1 MLQSKIASLLQ
12 TAYLTSI
19 ELERYLKESLNGWQ
33 LIGECLPA
41 LYGMLKSDYAQMMK
55 CLSIPVY
62 FVQGFYSAFSTDVE
76 SFVIAHIPTEDEL
89 IEGELDSMSDAAVK
103 VLTVF
108 LMALVEI
115 VKSAVKLLEVTP
127 SNAKEWKNACKV
139 AGIRNWSRL
148 KIAECQAALIE
159 SGYIWN

>member
-1 MLQSKIASLLQ
+1 MLQSKIASSLQ
-12 TAYLTSI
+12 TAYLISI
-19 ELERYLKESLNGWQ
+19 EFERYGKESLDGWATV
-33 LIGECLPA
+33 GECMPA

-76 SFVIAHIPTEDEL
+76 SFVIAHIPTVEEL

-108 LMALVEI
+108 VMALVEI
-115 VKSAVKLLEVTP
+115 LKSAVKLLASTP
-127 SNAKEWKNACKV
+127 TNSKEWRKACQL
-139 AGIRNWSRL
+139 AGVKNWSRL

>member
-1 MLQSKIASLLQ
+1 MLQSKIASSLQ
-12 TAYLTSI
+12 TAYLISI
-19 ELERYLKESLNGWQ
+19 EFERYGKESLDGWATV
-33 LIGECLPA
+33 GECMPA
-41 LYGMLKSDYAQMMK
+41 LYGMLKSDYSQMVK
-55 CLSIPVY
+55 ALSIPVL
-62 FVQGFYSAFSTDVE
+62 VCQGFYSAFAKDVE
-76 SFVIAHIPTEDEL
+76 SFVASHIPTAEEL

-148 KIAECQAALIE
+148 KISDCQAALIE